1 MLKRFAV
8 ATLLAS
14 SVVVVPMP
22 TSAAYPEAVTTTRT
36 TPVALQYRLQRG
48 QSARYTI
55 TGSQI
60 REGLEGTPGNVS
72 TFSFTIPYTWEVQ
85 SVDDAG
91 RALVA
96 SSLTSPNLSWVVN
109 GESEDTRGIADGILS
124 ARLTHRVSPT
134 GSVSE
139 RSGTIDT
146 NIVTPDAGTFLA
158 DSLAASWIEFP
169 EQPVGIGDSW
179 LQTVPLEMGSAGP
192 ELVALIEVRYTLT
205 GFVGESTA
213 VIDAVYSTQIDGTLP
228 ATTQGGRGLRVV
240 GRGQGEGYV
249 LFNTAAG
256 VVNEVSLRS
265 GMVLTATENSGRRTS
280 QAYTSNVTLTSAAS
294 ADAE

>member
-14 SVVVVPMP
+14 SVAVPS
-22 TSAAYPEAVTTTRT
+22 TSEAGYPEAITTTREA
-36 TPVALQYRLQRG
+36 PVALQYRLQRG
-48 QSARYTI
+48 QSARYSL
-55 TGSQI
+55 TGSQT

-96 SSLTSPNLSWVVN
+96 SSLTSPELSWVVN
-109 GESEDTRGIADGILS
+109 GDPESTSEIAAGILG
-124 ARLTHRVSPT
+124 ARLTHRVT
-134 GSVSE
+134 RAGSVTE
-139 RSGTIDT
+139 RSGTINT
-146 NIVTPDAGTFLA
+146 NAVTPDAGTFLA
-158 DSLAASWIEFP
+158 DALAASWIEFP
-169 EQPVGIGDSW
+169 EQPVRIGDSW
-179 LQTVPLEMGSAGP
+179 LQTVPLEMGAAGP
-192 ELVALIEVRYTLT
+192 ELVAIIEVRYTLT
-205 GFVGESTA
+205 GFAGDSIA
-213 VIDAVYSTQIDGTLP
+213 VIDAAYTTEIDGSLP

-249 LFNTAAG
+249 LFNTSAG
-256 VVNEVSLRS
+256 IVNEVSLRS

-280 QAYTSNVTLTSAAS
+280 QAYTSNVTLSAA
-294 ADAE
+294 E